1 MCVRNQVNI
10 SSVDDQVL
18 TIDTFIIKGLEHIGP
33 KCDKMNIIL
42 SKQIVQKIVHHNNVI
57 WSLSLLKDLNME
69 KHYGGMVVY
78 LLWDHRKILSF

>member
-1 MCVRNQVNI
+1 MRVRNQVNI

-33 KCDKMNIIL
+33 NMWGK
-42 SKQIVQKIVHHNNVI
+42 SKNQSKLCKKRAHHNNVI
-57 WSLSLLKDLNME
+57 RPLSLLKDLNME

-78 LLWDHRKILSF
+78 LL